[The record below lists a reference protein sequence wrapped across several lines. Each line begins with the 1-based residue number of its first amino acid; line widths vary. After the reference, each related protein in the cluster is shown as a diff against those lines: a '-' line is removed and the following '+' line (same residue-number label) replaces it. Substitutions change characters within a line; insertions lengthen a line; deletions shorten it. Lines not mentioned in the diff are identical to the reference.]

1 MGCRRPT
8 NRPTSVTGWAGFRSE
23 APDLAEKVRARFS
36 HHKHC
41 LLATLRL
48 DGSPRISGIEIW
60 FWQDDAWLG
69 MMPGSAKGADLDR
82 DPRFELH
89 SAPTDIDLQEP
100 DARIWGTAVRIEDQ
114 ATIDDFATTLPHPAP
129 APGEMLLYRI
139 KLEGAVLVGVDGDEL
154 VIDTWRQ
161 GVPPHRQT
169 RR

>member
-1 MGCRRPT
+1 M
-8 NRPTSVTGWAGFRSE
+8 TSWAEFAHE
-23 APDLAEKVRARFS
+23 APDLAQTVRDRFA

-89 SAPTDIDLQEP
+89 SAPTDLDLREP
-100 DARIWGTAVRIEDQ
+100 DARIWGAAESVGDQ
-114 ATIDDFATTLPHPAP
+114 ATVSAFAATLPDPAP
-129 APGEMLLYRI
+129 PPHDMALYRI
-139 KLEGAVLVGVDGDEL
+139 NLRGAVLVEVEGDEL
-154 VIDTWRQ
+154 VMESWRP
-161 GVPPHRQT
+161 GAPP
-169 RR
+169 RRHARR